1 MKKKLYATA
10 LTVGAA
16 VTLIAGNGALSTYA
30 FANDTAPSVKVTG
43 QHQQTEFEGKIR
55 PAVPA
60 TPEKTSGK
68 EGSVSDFALS
78 PGFSATPEKT
88 SEDMSEDKAVDIAQE
103 ALEEK
108 FDVSLD
114 GMKAF
119 PVFCTREDMEGTFYF
134 VSFADVQVVDA
145 QPAVVAKNGETGS
158 SETSKVS
165 ETVQLSIAG
174 DGGNPDI
181 YIAFVNS
188 KTGEVVSLEKNPTAS
203 SDTVAPTAPAE
214 PAN

>member
-16 VTLIAGNGALSTYA
+16 VTLIAGNAALSTYA
-30 FANDTAPSVKVTG
+30 FANGTAPNVKVTG
-43 QHQQTEFEGKIR
+43 QHRQTEFVGEFR

-60 TPEKTSGK
+60 TKARG
-68 EGSVSDFALS
+68 LS
-78 PGFSATPEKT
+78 ITPEKT
-88 SEDMSEDKAVDIAQE
+88 SEDMSEDKAVDIARK

-119 PVFCTREDMEGTFYF
+119 PIFCTREDMEGTFYF

-145 QPAVVAKNGETGS
+145 QRAVAAISGEMLP
-158 SETSKVS
+158 S
-165 ETVQLSIAG
+165 ETVEISIAG
-174 DGGNPDI
+174 KNGNVDV

-188 KTGEVVSLEKNPTAS
+188 KTGEVVSAEKNPTS
-203 SDTVAPTAPAE
+203 PSDAAAPTAPVD

>member
-16 VTLIAGNGALSTYA
+16 VTLIAGNAALSTYA
-30 FANDTAPSVKVTG
+30 FANGTAPNVKVTG
-43 QHQQTEFEGKIR
+43 QHRQTEFVGEFR

-60 TPEKTSGK
+60 TKARG
-68 EGSVSDFALS
+68 LS
-78 PGFSATPEKT
+78 ITPEKT
-88 SEDMSEDKAVDIAQE
+88 SEDMSEDKAVDIARK

-119 PVFCTREDMEGTFYF
+119 PIFCTREDMEGTFYF

-145 QPAVVAKNGETGS
+145 QRAVAAISGEMLP
-158 SETSKVS
+158 S
-165 ETVQLSIAG
+165 ETVEISIAG
-174 DGGNPDI
+174 KNGNVDV

-188 KTGEVVSLEKNPTAS
+188 KTGEVVSAEKIRHRHRMQRRRQRQSIRPTNRSCWSACLLMKTGALVLLE
-203 SDTVAPTAPAE
+203 
-214 PAN
+214 

>member
-16 VTLIAGNGALSTYA
+16 AALIAGNGAFSAFA
-30 FANDTAPSVKVTG
+30 FANDTAPNVKVTG
-43 QHQQTEFEGKIR
+43 QHQQTEFEGEFR

-60 TPEKTSGK
+60 TK
-68 EGSVSDFALS
+68 A
-78 PGFSATPEKT
+78 PGFAAAVPEKT
-88 SEDMSEDKAVDIAQE
+88 SEDMSEDKAVDIAKD

-119 PVFCTREDMEGTFYF
+119 PIFCTREDMEGTFYF
-134 VSFADVQVVDA
+134 VSFTDAEAVTAARAVALQGEGIVSQEGTQVNVAGKNDNVDV
-145 QPAVVAKNGETGS
+145 
-158 SETSKVS
+158 
-165 ETVQLSIAG
+165 
-174 DGGNPDI
+174 

-188 KTGEVVSLEKNPTAS
+188 KTGEVVSAEKNPSAP
-203 SDTVAPTAPAE
+203 SDTIELTAPTNPV
-214 PAN
+214 N

>member
-16 VTLIAGNGALSTYA
+16 AVLIAGNGAFSAFA
-30 FANDTAPSVKVTG
+30 FANDTAPDVKVTG
-43 QHQQTEFEGKIR
+43 QHQQSEFKGEVV

-60 TPEKTSGK
+60 TK
-68 EGSVSDFALS
+68 A
-78 PGFSATPEKT
+78 PGFSATPVKT
-88 SEDMSEDKAVDIAQE
+88 SEDMSEDKAVDIAKQ

-119 PVFCTREDMEGTFYF
+119 PIFCAREDMEGTFYF
-134 VSFADVQVVDA
+134 VSFTDVQAVDA
-145 QPAVVAKNGETGS
+145 QQAVVAKSIESVS
-158 SETSKVS
+158 SETVDIF
-165 ETVQLSIAG
+165 V
-174 DGGNPDI
+174 GGKNDNVDV

-188 KTGEVVSLEKNPTAS
+188 KTGEVVSVEKNPTAE
-203 SDTVAPTAPAE
+203 SDTVAPIAPTAPVD

>member
-16 VTLIAGNGALSTYA
+16 VTLIAGNGVLSTYA

-43 QHQQTEFEGKIR
+43 QHQQTEFEGEFR

-60 TPEKTSGK
+60 AKALG
-68 EGSVSDFALS
+68 FA
-78 PGFSATPEKT
+78 AVPEKT
-88 SEDMSEDKAVDIAQE
+88 SEDMSENKAVDIAKE

-114 GMKAF
+114 GMKSF
-119 PVFCTREDMEGTFYF
+119 PIFCTREDMEGTFYF
-134 VSFADVQVVDA
+134 VSFTDA
-145 QPAVVAKNGETGS
+145 QIVEAQRAVLANNGEIGS
-158 SETSKVS
+158 SETSKAS
-165 ETVQLSIAG
+165 ETVDIFVAG
-174 DGGNPDI
+174 KDDNVDV

-188 KTGEVVSLEKNPTAS
+188 KTGEVISLEKNPTAE
-203 SDTVAPTAPAE
+203 SDTTAPTVPVE
-214 PAN
+214 PSN